1 MDNTINYNFVAGYYE
16 WHLIDTNNPN
26 EVIFN
31 LVEPYMLSYCTN
43 ISEVEEELRQIVD
56 DWVDGYYTQSGVICK
71 NKKQYELVS
80 KHIPL
85 MAKTLFVEYC
95 DYCKEIAEEYM

>member
-1 MDNTINYNFVAGYYE
+1 MENTINYDFVAGYYE

-31 LVEPYMLSYCTN
+31 LIEPYFLSYCTN
-43 ISEVEEELRQIVD
+43 ISEVEEELRQLVD
-56 DWVDGYYTQSGVICK
+56 DWADGYYIHSGVICK
-71 NKKQYELVS
+71 DEKHYELVS

-85 MAKTLFVEYC
+85 MAKALFGVDC
-95 DYCKEIAEEYM
+95 N